1 MGFKHQKKNPPNPP
15 QQDSPVTCMPQKKPP
30 RPPTPGLS
38 GTQWS
43 EDLFCCKQ
51 LPFLFLILTFASS
64 ELTLPLFVEPSQHN
78 EPPIPGPSQSSK
90 PHEDALT
97 CRPEPEVAVMQSME
111 EPFACPATP
120 TSIIIINDMPFGAPT
135 PPPSPPTLE
144 IPPSAPRTPAPS
156 SPHYQDEA
164 CQEFTN
170 LKPTLM
176 IP

>member
-1 MGFKHQKKNPPNPP
+1 MGFKHQKQNPPNPP
-15 QQDSPVTCMPQKKPP
+15 QQDSPVTCMPQKQPP

-38 GTQWS
+38 GTQWL
-43 EDLFCCKQ
+43 EDLFC
-51 LPFLFLILTFASS
+51 
-64 ELTLPLFVEPSQHN
+64 EPSQHN
-78 EPPIPGPSQSSK
+78 EPPIPGPSQPSK

-120 TSIIIINDMPFGAPT
+120 ASIIIINDTPFGSPT
-135 PPPSPPTLE
+135 PPPSPPTLQ

-156 SPHYQDEA
+156 PSHYQDEA

-170 LKPTLM
+170 LQPALM